1 MENAI
6 VSLLCLALFL
16 VGTLNLAETSLSLV
30 DKVSSSWRQAEEQ
43 RYEIR
48 QTGIATVNATVPDAS
63 HVEITI
69 MNEGAVSLGD
79 FDRWDVIIRYQ
90 DGTAVWLPYNP
101 SEPPG
106 WTVDSISFESSPETF
121 DPNIL
126 NSGEEMLLILSL
138 DPPLPS
144 NSTAE
149 AAISTPRGVIAR
161 AMFARE

>member
-16 VGTLNLAETSLSLV
+16 VGTLNLAGTSLSLA

-43 RYEIR
+43 RYDIS
-48 QTGIATVNATVPDAS
+48 QTGIATVSVTVLDANQ
-63 HVEITI
+63 VEITI
-69 MNEGAVSLGD
+69 RNEGAVPLGD

-90 DGTAVWLPYNP
+90 GDTAVWLPYD
-101 SEPPG
+101 SVPG
-106 WTVDSISFESSPETF
+106 WKVDSISFKGSPEVF
-121 DPNIL
+121 DPDIL

-138 DPPLPS
+138 DPPLPPA
-144 NSTAE
+144 STAE
-149 AAISTPRGVIAR
+149 ATISTPRGVTAR

>member
-6 VSLLCLALFL
+6 VSLLCIALFL
-16 VGTLNLAETSLSLV
+16 VGILNLAGTSFSIA
-30 DKVSSSWRQAEEQ
+30 DKVSSSWKQAEEQ
-43 RYEIR
+43 RYDIR
-48 QTGIATVNATVPDAS
+48 QTEIATVNATVPDAS

-90 DGTAVWLPYNP
+90 DGTAVWLPYN
-101 SEPPG
+101 SVPG
-106 WTVDSISFESSPETF
+106 WTVDSISFEGSPEAF

-138 DPPLPS
+138 DPPLPPK
-144 NSTAE
+144 STAE
-149 AAISTPRGVIAR
+149 AAISTPRGITAR